1 MNTRS
6 SSLLSVVLVTSLGL
20 SATVGAAEE
29 EAAPEPHPGEALY
42 TTICANCHDQPFY
55 KAPSRMFIGALGP
68 KNILAVLND
77 GAMREQAA
85 TLSSDDRIAVA
96 EYLSGKTLADRV
108 EPALPPT
115 CDADHSFDSSL
126 VPVSRGFGVDL
137 QNTRFQPAD
146 TGGLTAENVDRLE
159 VKWSFAYP
167 NSIQARSEPVYGAG
181 AIYMGSQDGTVWALD
196 AKTGCF
202 RWKFNATAE
211 VRTGVA
217 ISPWA
222 ADDELVDPLIF
233 FGDVIANVYAV
244 SARTGELRWKVR
256 VDDHRDATMT
266 GTPSFYDGRLYVPVS
281 SLEVVSAGNGAYECC
296 TFRGALLAL
305 DAVTGEQHWKSYTT
319 DKPPEPAGK
328 TSKGTTIMAPSG
340 APIWN
345 SPTIDT
351 KRGQIYVGTGENYSS
366 PADGNSD
373 AIIAFDMETGE
384 KIWVAQQTDKDAWN
398 TACFRGFP
406 GIDNAN
412 CPEEDG
418 PDYDFGSHA
427 ILINLPGGGDIVVGG
442 QKSGHAMGI
451 DPDTGKTLWRT
462 AVGRGGI
469 QGGVH
474 FGIAAE
480 SNSLY
485 VPINDLNFFNDE
497 LRYKWKTPAK
507 PGVYSVDA
515 ANGEILWSAPAPTD
529 VCNDMPFCTPG
540 VSQAITAIPGAV
552 IAGHL
557 DGRVRIYSRKDG
569 TVLWEKNLLG
579 KYQTVS
585 GEEATGGSFSGGG
598 VLIAHGLMYVN
609 AGYGY
614 NLHIPGNALVVF
626 GLADE

>member
-1 MNTRS
+1 MTSRIS
-6 SSLLSVVLVTSLGL
+6 PVFVTYLVFLFALFAGH
-20 SATVGAAEE
+20 AIAQDVA
-29 EAAPEPHPGEALY
+29 EPHPGEAFY
-42 TTICANCHDQPFY
+42 AEACADCHDQPFY
-55 KAPSRMFIGALGP
+55 KAPSRTFLSVLGP
-68 KNILAVLND
+68 KNILAVLNT
-77 GAMREQAA
+77 GAMREQASALSA
-85 TLSSDDRIAVA
+85 TERIAVA
-96 EYLSGKTLADRV
+96 EYLSEKSLADMV
-108 EPALPPT
+108 EPALPPA

-126 VPVSRGFGVDL
+126 LPTSRGFGVDL
-137 QNTRFQPAD
+137 QNTRFQPAE
-146 TGGLTAENVDRLE
+146 TGGLIAENVHRLE

-181 AIYMGSQDGTVWALD
+181 GIYMGSQDGTVWALD
-196 AKTGCF
+196 AQTGCL
-202 RWKFNATAE
+202 RWMYNATAE
-211 VRTGVA
+211 IRTGVA
-217 ISPWA
+217 ISPWS
-222 ADDELVDPLIF
+222 ADDNSIDPLIF
-233 FGDVIANVYAV
+233 FGDVIANVYAL

-266 GTPSFYDGRLYVPVS
+266 GTPSIYDGRLYVPVS
-281 SLEVVSAGNGAYECC
+281 SMEVVAAGNGDYECC
-296 TFRGALLAL
+296 TFRGALLSL
-305 DAVTGEQHWKSYTT
+305 DAATGEQQWKSYTT
-319 DKPPEPAGK
+319 NTPPELVGK
-328 TSKGTTIMAPSG
+328 TINGTNIFAPSG
-340 APIWN
+340 APIWS
-345 SPTIDT
+345 SPTIDS
-351 KRGQIYVGTGENYSS
+351 KRGQVYVGTGENYSS

-373 AIIAFDMETGE
+373 AIIAFDLETGE
-384 KIWVAQQTDKDAWN
+384 KNWVAQQTQNDAWN
-398 TACFRGFP
+398 TACFLGFP

-418 PDYDFGSHA
+418 PDYDFGSHP
-427 ILINLPGGGDIVVGG
+427 ILISLPDGSDIVVGG

-451 DPDTGKTLWRT
+451 DPDSGETLWRT

-480 SNSLY
+480 SDSLY
-485 VPINDLNFFNDE
+485 IPINDLNFFNDE
-497 LRYKWKTPAK
+497 LRYKWETPAK
-507 PGVYSVDA
+507 PGVYSLNA
-515 ANGEILWSAPAPTD
+515 GTGEIIWSMPAPTD

-540 VSQAITAIPGAV
+540 ISQAITAIPGAV

-614 NLHIPGNALVVF
+614 NLHIPGNALVVL
-626 GLADE
+626 GLVDE